1 MQIQTFDSFLPEHRK
16 LYQDVLHLTEPVSEI
31 YPNYPK
37 WFLNTFLPG
46 LKKKERLCVVA
57 QDETQK
63 LIGCVLVKK
72 TETEKKICTFFVH
85 PDFRRRCVGKQLMIH
100 TLTALGEFPLISVS
114 EKKMAELQP
123 FLLKFGFHLS
133 AAKKGVYH
141 SDETEYYFN
150 DKKAD
155 AIKNGLI
162 PVLTQRMNQLKCGQ
176 K

>member
-1 MQIQTFDSFLPEHRK
+1 MQIQTFDSFHPEHRQ
-16 LYQDVLHLTEPVSEI
+16 LYKDILALTQPVKEI
-31 YPNYPK
+31 YPDYSE

-46 LKKKERLCVVA
+46 LKKKERLCIVA

-72 TETEKKICTFFVH
+72 TPVDKKICTFFVH
-85 PDFRRRCVGKQLMIH
+85 PDFRRRGVGKQLMIH
-100 TLTALGEFPLISVS
+100 TLKTLGEFPLISVS

-123 FLLKFGFHLS
+123 FLSKCGFHLS
-133 AAKKGVYH
+133 AAKKGIYH

-155 AIKNGLI
+155 AVKNGLI
-162 PVLTQRMNQLKCGQ
+162 PVLIQRMKQLKNKQ